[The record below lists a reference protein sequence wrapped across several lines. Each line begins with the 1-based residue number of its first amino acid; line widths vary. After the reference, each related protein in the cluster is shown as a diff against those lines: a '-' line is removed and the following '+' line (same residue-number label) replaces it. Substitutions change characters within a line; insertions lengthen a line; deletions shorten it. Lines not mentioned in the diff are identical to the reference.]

1 LNTRAK
7 NSLAYGPGLLENSVV
22 GSEVEFIIQARNE
35 NSENRSSGNDV
46 WEIKITTENAGEEG
60 GKATTVEI
68 PCEIQD
74 RNDGSYLVK
83 YQVDEEC
90 ETKIKINFLDDKNN
104 FVPMRGSPYTASFK
118 AGGKPVDNTLIGPAM

>member
-46 WEIKITTENAGEEG
+46 WEIKITTE
-60 GKATTVEI
+60 
-68 PCEIQD
+68 
-74 RNDGSYLVK
+74 
-83 YQVDEEC
+83 
-90 ETKIKINFLDDKNN
+90 
-104 FVPMRGSPYTASFK
+104 
-118 AGGKPVDNTLIGPAM
+118 